1 MVLMVGVGGIHLGW
15 MLVLG
20 AIMFIE
26 KAVTWGRWITMPV
39 GGILTLWGLTL
50 LFRIPGVPLPF

>member
-1 MVLMVGVGGIHLGW
+1 VIVRLHSLWKASAAIRGAAMVGVGGIQLGW

-26 KAVTWGRWITMPV
+26 KAVTWGRWITMLN
-39 GGILTLWGLTL
+39 GS
-50 LFRIPGVPLPF
+50 RE

>member
-1 MVLMVGVGGIHLGW
+1 MVRSLWKASAAIRGAAAMVGVGGVHLGW

-26 KAVTWGRWITMPV
+26 KAVTWGRWITRLNGSRV
-39 GGILTLWGLTL
+39 
-50 LFRIPGVPLPF
+50 